1 MLPEFSKMQ
10 SDFAEYDLTLT
21 ESQYALFD
29 IYAQF
34 LCEYNEKVNLTAI
47 TTPEGIAV
55 KHFLDSVIPLAYIEV
70 TDGMTIADIGTG
82 AGFPGVPMVIMN
94 PGLRLTLIESNG
106 KRAAFLHEL
115 SGKLGIPF
123 EIIKAR
129 SEDCARGEA
138 DVFGTEKKR
147 VLRAAFDIVTA
158 RAVAPLPQLA
168 EYCMPFLKEGGVFL
182 ALKGSSEI
190 YESGAAAVEEL
201 GGDLE
206 DFAEYT
212 LPTGEVRRLFVI
224 EKTSITPKK
233 YPRSNALIKKKA
245 LG

>member
-1 MLPEFSKMQ
+1 MLPDISKMQ
-10 SDFAEYDLTLT
+10 SEFAEYELTLT
-21 ESQYALFD
+21 EAQYKQFE

-55 KHFLDSVIPLAYIEV
+55 KHFLDSVIPLTYIEI
-70 TDGMTIADIGTG
+70 TDSMTIADIGTG

-94 PGLRLTLIESNG
+94 PGLKLTLIESNG

-115 SGKLGIPF
+115 CGKLGIAAD
-123 EIIKAR
+123 IIQAR

-138 DVFGTEKKR
+138 AIYGTEKKR

-168 EYCMPFLKEGGVFL
+168 EYCMPFTKEGGVFL
-182 ALKGSSEI
+182 ALKGSSES

-212 LPTGEVRRLFVI
+212 LPTGEVRRLFII
-224 EKTSITPKK
+224 EKTSLTPKK
-233 YPRSNALIKKKA
+233 YPRSNALIKKKP
-245 LG
+245 L